1 MLSPILH
8 LKSST
13 QGIPFQ
19 IAPENKKIYE
29 IQKWVLYISSKD
41 IYMFNILDV

>member
-8 LKSST
+8 LKSSI

-19 IAPENKKIYE
+19 IDPENKKIYE
-29 IQKWVLYISSKD
+29 I
-41 IYMFNILDV
+41 